1 MTFRSFL
8 SAATVAL
15 TVGGLAMLE
24 PATAQDT
31 RVLLDRIE
39 RLQRDV
45 DVLQRR
51 VATGAGSGVPTI
63 GSPVPLGATTAEG
76 FVGQAEQ
83 RFATIEATNREQTGR
98 IEEIQFKLRQI
109 EGKLDRLIADI
120 DLRFQQLERGG
131 AGPSSQRTE
140 VPAPPPLAGA
150 PGSGTVGANQR
161 LMIVPSG
168 TSAQAIDQQRQ
179 QQAAAQPRQPVQL
192 PQGAPEAQ
200 YEFAYGLLLQAQ
212 RGRADFA
219 PAAEAMQ
226 AFVTQNGSHR
236 LAGNAQYW
244 LGETHYVRKDWQG
257 AALAFGEG
265 LKRYPNAEK
274 APDNLLKLGMS
285 LAQLNRKPDACGALT
300 ELDKRYPNAAAP
312 VKQTAQRERQRI
324 GC

>member
-1 MTFRSFL
+1 MLLRHCI
-8 SAATVAL
+8 AATL
-15 TVGGLAMLE
+15 LAAASCSSLV
-24 PATAQDT
+24 PAFAQDT
-31 RVLLDRIE
+31 RALMERIE

-51 VATGAGSGVPTI
+51 VASGGGTGVPTL
-63 GSPVPLGATTAEG
+63 GSPTPLGSPASEG

-83 RFATIEATNREQTGR
+83 RFSTLEATNRDQTGK
-98 IEEIQFKLRQI
+98 IEELQFKLRQI
-109 EGKLDRLIADI
+109 EGKLDRLIADM

-131 AGPSSQRTE
+131 AAGAALRAE
-140 VPAPPPLAGA
+140 GAPPSTAGGGA
-150 PGSGTVGANQR
+150 SANANQR
-161 LMIVPSG
+161 LVIVPSG
-168 TSAQAIDQQRQ
+168 TSSQSLDQQRQ
-179 QQAAAQPRQPVQL
+179 QQAAATPRQPVQL
-192 PQGAPEAQ
+192 PQGSPEAQ

-212 RGRADFA
+212 RGRAEFA

-226 AFVTQNGSHR
+226 SFVTQNPSHR

-244 LGETHYVRKDWQG
+244 LGETHYVRKDWQN
-257 AALAFGEG
+257 AAITFGEG

-285 LAQLNRKPDACGALT
+285 LAQLNRKPDACAALG

-312 VKQTAQRERQRI
+312 VKQTGQRERQRI

>member
-1 MTFRSFL
+1 MLLRHC
-8 SAATVAL
+8 AAAALLAVAVFSSSL
-15 TVGGLAMLE
+15 L
-24 PATAQDT
+24 PAVAQDT
-31 RVLLDRIE
+31 RALMERIE

-51 VATGAGSGVPTI
+51 VATGGGTGVPTL
-63 GSPVPLGATTAEG
+63 GSPTPLGSPASEG

-83 RFATIEATNREQTGR
+83 RFSVVEATNRDQTGK
-98 IEEIQFKLRQI
+98 IEELQFKLRQI
-109 EGKLDRLIADI
+109 EGKLDRLIADM

-131 AGPSSQRTE
+131 TAGAAPRADG
-140 VPAPPPLAGA
+140 APPPPPPPAGGGA
-150 PGSGTVGANQR
+150 AANANQR
-161 LMIVPSG
+161 LVIVPSG
-168 TSAQAIDQQRQ
+168 SSAQALDQQRQ
-179 QQAAAQPRQPVQL
+179 QQAAATPRQPVQL
-192 PQGAPEAQ
+192 PQGSPEAQ

-212 RGRADFA
+212 RGRAEFA

-226 AFVTQNGSHR
+226 SFVTQNPSHR

-244 LGETHYVRKDWQG
+244 LGETHYVRKDWQT

-265 LKRYPNAEK
+265 LKKYPNAEK

-285 LAQLNRKPDACGALT
+285 LAQLNRKPDACAALG

-312 VKQTAQRERQRI
+312 VKQTGQRERQRI